1 MAYSSTTD
9 VKRFLP
15 KAVTT
20 EGLTPSV
27 PNVLHPSPV
36 SLTDL
41 EIASFIALADSDIN
55 SRLSGVYD
63 VPLKK
68 VNMGGLVQ
76 YPPPIPLISARFA
89 AMLIFQQRLSGA
101 ERQDAEWVKEN
112 FNRATDEMLDIESGR
127 QRLAGQYSTRSS
139 RFVKSDWFPIPPW
152 PSKFPPDR
160 GR

>member
-1 MAYSSTTD
+1 MPYCSVSD

-15 KAVTT
+15 KAVTV
-20 EGLTPSV
+20 EGITPSP
-27 PNVLHPSPV
+27 PNVLNPNPV
-36 SLTDL
+36 SLSDTD
-41 EIASFIALADSDIN
+41 ISGFIALADSDIN

-68 VNMGGLVQ
+68 VNMGGTVQ
-76 YPPPIPLISARFA
+76 FPPPIPMISARFA

-112 FNRATDEMLDIESGR
+112 FNRATDEMLDIEGGR
-127 QRLAGQYSTRSS
+127 QRLAGQYSTRAA

-152 PSKFPPDR
+152 PSKFPPEKNR
-160 GR
+160 